1 MTRTSPRRIPR
12 RRDSSRQAAFA
23 FLSNI
28 SLGTESTFPP
38 STVQSSTVPSHSVPS
53 PFQSSDSL
61 LNPDS
66 FEKTPLVTVT
76 DHEVINGNGRPSLQ
90 INTKTAI
97 SFDMLPHK
105 AAGNYIF
112 SSSPKTP
119 NDDLFDQKT
128 PSIETVEYIENLN
141 RQNKN
146 SRRGNSRR
154 EETAT
159 SFLTNISLNSKQSH
173 SSSESLTLPT
183 KEKQVVSE
191 AIEGSIT
198 ETNLENQENQYLLLD
213 ASPHDSYNFRRR
225 RSSASTLKSESSSSS
240 ANSITSPTSPG
251 DLISSRRKLYRRRSS
266 TKPNNHLTIG
276 GRKNSSSLFSAPSAP
291 LGILAM
297 LGYNDK
303 KSKQR
308 NLHENSKPS
317 TNLETS
323 KRPKAESFA
332 HLLTPSN
339 ALEPILE
346 VFDYDPTYLD
356 NPALKTEKQTPND
369 TQDLKISKHRSV
381 LSLSGIIGLMSHS
394 ARPSDL
400 KRESNALFRQTH
412 PNIDQSLTLSQ
423 IRKVKAKLLA
433 AARHEDLD
441 LEISTVAKAYA
452 YFEKLILKKMVNKFN
467 RRLIGAICLVLASK
481 VNDPIGM
488 SYSPLLESL
497 HKHLDVT
504 TKEITEQEFAV
515 FAALDFELYLPT
527 SEFMPHFERL
537 FTTLDYDSTQDYLGS
552 NPFYEFETPIISQT
566 KSGPIDI
573 K

>member
-61 LNPDS
+61 LNADT

-97 SFDMLPHK
+97 SFDMLPRK

-128 PSIETVEYIENLN
+128 SSIDTAEYIDNLN

-146 SRRGNSRR
+146 NRRGNSRR
-154 EETAT
+154 DEAAT

-183 KEKQVVSE
+183 KEKQAVSE
-191 AIEGSIT
+191 DKEGSLI
-198 ETNLENQENQYLLLD
+198 ESNVENQENQLLFLD
-213 ASPHDSYNFRRR
+213 GSPHDNYNMRRR
-225 RSSASTLKSESSSSS
+225 RSSASTLKSDSSSSS

-251 DLISSRRKLYRRRSS
+251 DLIAPRRKIYRRR
-266 TKPNNHLTIG
+266 TKPNNHLTIVP
-276 GRKNSSSLFSAPSAP
+276 GRKNSNSLSTAS

-303 KSKQR
+303 KSKPKTS
-308 NLHENSKPS
+308 HDDSKP
-317 TNLETS
+317 TNVETS
-323 KRPKAESFA
+323 KRLKAESFA
-332 HLLTPSN
+332 YLLTPSN
-339 ALEPILE
+339 ALDPLLE
-346 VFDYDPTYLD
+346 SLDYDPTYLD
-356 NPALKTEKQTPND
+356 NPAIKTEIQPPKD
-369 TQDLKISKHRSV
+369 TQDFKISKHRSV
-381 LSLSGIIGLMSHS
+381 LSLSGIIGLMSHGT
-394 ARPSDL
+394 RPSDL
-400 KRESNALFRQTH
+400 KRESNALFRKTH
-412 PNIDQSLTLSQ
+412 PNIDPSLTLSQ
-423 IRKVKAKLLA
+423 IRKVKAKLLTA
-433 AARHEDLD
+433 SRHEDLD
-441 LEISTVAKAYA
+441 VELSTVAKAYA
-452 YFEKLILKKMVNKFN
+452 YFEKLILKKVVIKYN
-467 RRLIGAICLVLASK
+467 RRLIGAICLLLASK
-481 VNDPIGM
+481 ANDPIGM

-527 SEFMPHFERL
+527 SEFMPHFERI
-537 FTTLDYDSTQDYLGS
+537 FTTLDYDNIQDYLGS
-552 NPFYEFETPIISQT
+552 NAFYEFKPAIISQT

>member
-38 STVQSSTVPSHSVPS
+38 STVQSSTVPSRSVPS

-61 LNPDS
+61 LNADT
-66 FEKTPLVTVT
+66 FQKTPLVTVT

-90 INTKTAI
+90 INTKTSI
-97 SFDMLPHK
+97 SFDMLPRK

-128 PSIETVEYIENLN
+128 SSIDTAEYINNLN
-141 RQNKN
+141 TQNKN
-146 SRRGNSRR
+146 NRRGNSRR
-154 EETAT
+154 DEAAT

-183 KEKQVVSE
+183 KEKQAVSE
-191 AIEGSIT
+191 AKEGSLI
-198 ETNLENQENQYLLLD
+198 ESNVENQENQHLFLD
-213 ASPHDSYNFRRR
+213 GSPNDSYNIRRR

-240 ANSITSPTSPG
+240 ADSISPTSPPG
-251 DLISSRRKLYRRRSS
+251 DLIVPRRKIYRRRTS
-266 TKPNNHLTIG
+266 TKPNNQLTIVP
-276 GRKNSSSLFSAPSAP
+276 GRKNSNSLTAS
-291 LGILAM
+291 LGILSM

-303 KSKQR
+303 KSKPR
-308 NLHENSKPS
+308 TSHDNSKP
-317 TNLETS
+317 TNVETS

-332 HLLTPSN
+332 YLLTPSN
-339 ALEPILE
+339 ALDPLLE
-346 VFDYDPTYLD
+346 VKDYDPTYLD
-356 NPALKTEKQTPND
+356 NPAIKTEIQSPKD
-369 TQDLKISKHRSV
+369 TQDFKISKHRSV

-394 ARPSDL
+394 TRPSDL
-400 KRESNALFRQTH
+400 KRESNALFRKAH
-412 PNIDQSLTLSQ
+412 PDIDPSLTLSQ
-423 IRKVKAKLLA
+423 IRKIKAKLLT

-441 LEISTVAKAYA
+441 VELSTVAKAYA
-452 YFEKLILKKMVNKFN
+452 YFEKLILKKVVNKSN
-467 RRLIGAICLVLASK
+467 RRLIGAICLLLASK
-481 VNDPIGM
+481 ANDPIGM

-497 HKHLDVT
+497 HKHFDVT
-504 TKEITEQEFAV
+504 TKEITEQEFAM

-527 SEFMPHFERL
+527 SEFMPHFERI
-537 FTTLDYDSTQDYLGS
+537 FTTLDYDNIQDYLGS
-552 NPFYEFETPIISQT
+552 NAFYEFKPTIISQT